1 MTGKRIWLFVSV
13 FVFYGCVQAVSIVS
27 TAKANSAVN
36 DWEDHQIIGRNKEPA
51 HCTLMPFSNK
61 TAALKGDR
69 DGSPFF
75 CSLNGQWN
83 FHWVNKP
90 ADRPVEFY
98 RLDYDVG
105 GWDKI
110 PVPSNWQMH
119 GYGRPI
125 YTNVRYPFPA
135 NPPHIPHESPC
146 RPSLTAIAFG

>member
-13 FVFYGCVQAVSIVS
+13 FVFYGCVQAASIVS
-27 TAKANSAVN
+27 TAKANSAVH
-36 DWEDHQIIGRNKEPA
+36 DWEDHQVIGRNKEPA

-61 TAALKGDR
+61 MSALKGDR

-75 CSLNGQWN
+75 RLLNGSWR

-98 RLDYDVG
+98 RLDYDVS

-125 YTNVRYPFPA
+125 YTNIRYPIPA

-146 RPSLTAIAFG
+146 RPSHTAIVFG